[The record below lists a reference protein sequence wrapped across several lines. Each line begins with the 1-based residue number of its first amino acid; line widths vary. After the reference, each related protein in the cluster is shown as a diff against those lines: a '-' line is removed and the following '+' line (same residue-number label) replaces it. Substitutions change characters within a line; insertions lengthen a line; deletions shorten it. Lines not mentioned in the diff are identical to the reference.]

1 MKIEIIKC
9 LQDNFSYLIIDET
22 NKNACVVDP
31 SEAKPII
38 NFIENNK
45 INLKYILNTHHHY
58 DHVGGNLELK
68 RKYNSKVIGF
78 KEDKKRIPGI
88 DILVEDNQI
97 WNEDNFEAKIY
108 HVPGHTSG
116 HIAFHFFKEK
126 KLFIGDT
133 LFSLGCGRIFEG
145 TNEEMFNSL
154 NKIKKIPDDTEI
166 YCGHEYTLQNS
177 KFCLAHDST
186 NLNLKNKILEI
197 ERKLKNGLPTIPT
210 FLKDELKCNIF
221 LKAKDVKSFSKLRD
235 LKDNF

>member
-1 MKIEIIKC
+1 MRIEIIKC
-9 LQDNFSYLIIDET
+9 LQDNYSYLIID
-22 NKNACVVDP
+22 KNNLKACVVDP
-31 SEAKPII
+31 SEASPII
-38 NFIENNK
+38 NFVEK
-45 INLKYILNTHHHY
+45 KKLKLVYILNTHHHY

-177 KFCLAHDST
+177 KFCLTHDST

-197 ERKLKNGLPTIPT
+197 ERKLKDGLPTIPT

>member
-1 MKIEIIKC
+1 MRIEIIKC
-9 LQDNFSYLIIDET
+9 LQDNYSYLIID
-22 NKNACVVDP
+22 KNNLKACVVDP
-31 SEAKPII
+31 SEASPII
-38 NFIENNK
+38 NFVEK
-45 INLKYILNTHHHY
+45 KKLKLVYILNTHHHY

-177 KFCLAHDST
+177 KFCLTHDST